1 MEFSSTII
9 FYNNFVLFQVLIF
22 VMFYS
27 LFCHVDI
34 DDNFDDSY
42 DDEEAFVNEED
53 ESWYTKD
60 KMVKTK
66 VYR

>member
-1 MEFSSTII
+1 
-9 FYNNFVLFQVLIF
+9 
-22 VMFYS
+22 MFYS

-42 DDEEAFVNEED
+42 DDEEAFVNEDD

-66 VYR
+66 VYRWTLTKIYPY

>member
-1 MEFSSTII
+1 M
-9 FYNNFVLFQVLIF
+9 FYFQVLIF